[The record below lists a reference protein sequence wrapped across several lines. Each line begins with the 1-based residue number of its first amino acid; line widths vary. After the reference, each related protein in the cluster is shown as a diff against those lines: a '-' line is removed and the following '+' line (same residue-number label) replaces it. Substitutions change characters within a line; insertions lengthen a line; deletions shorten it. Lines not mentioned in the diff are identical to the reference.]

1 MTLLFSDVQGFTG
14 IAENYDA
21 VGLTQ
26 LINDILTPITAEVLE
41 TGGTVDKYMGDA
53 LMAFWNAPLDDKD
66 YARHACLSALAIRR
80 QIGPLND
87 RLEEKA
93 RADGW
98 AFVPVNVGVGL
109 NTGECCVG
117 NMGSDQ
123 RFDYSVL
130 GDAVNLASRLEGQTR
145 TYGVGIVTGELTKT
159 LADDMAFLELDLI
172 TVKGK
177 TIPERIFALLGDE
190 ALSSSAEFQELAGLH
205 AKMLAAYRGQRWDE
219 ARRLID
225 EAAGAASSTGLDLS
239 RLYDLFRDR
248 VAAFRTDPP
257 PPDWDGVFVAT
268 TKG

>member
-1 MTLLFSDVQGFTG
+1 
-14 IAENYDA
+14 
-21 VGLTQ
+21 
-26 LINDILTPITAEVLE
+26 
-41 TGGTVDKYMGDA
+41 MGDA

-66 YARHACLSALAIRR
+66 HARHACLSALAIRR
-80 QIGPLND
+80 QIRPLND

-93 RADGW
+93 RADGR
-98 AFVPVNVGVGL
+98 AFVPDNVGVGL

-190 ALSSSAEFQELAGLH
+190 ALSSSAEFQGLAGLH
-205 AKMLAAYRGQRWDE
+205 AKMLAAYRG
-219 ARRLID
+219 
-225 EAAGAASSTGLDLS
+225 
-239 RLYDLFRDR
+239 
-248 VAAFRTDPP
+248 
-257 PPDWDGVFVAT
+257 
-268 TKG
+268 